1 MREWNKKIVGIGIA
15 GLLVLAVYG
24 VFQLT
29 NLNQAHKRK
38 PVEVE
43 QESTLKEDTDTEV
56 SASIIGV
63 QRIIVTLSELQE
75 QAKTQTKKVEEEPK
89 KKSAYDGKFVV
100 NMKKEY
106 LSVRKKADKD
116 SKVVGKLYQGTAGK
130 IVKSG
135 EKWTKIKSGNVVGY
149 VKTAYIVTGEKA
161 EKLAKKV
168 AKIEVIVQEN
178 GIRIRQRP
186 DKEATILATAYAGEV
201 YTGIKE
207 IKNWVKIEYNGES
220 AFIAKEY
227 VKINRILGKGIT
239 IKEEQEIKE
248 AEKAKKEAE
257 EAARREAEEQAK
269 QQEKQQEEVREAQ
282 QEPEVVQSKPM
293 KTKVDEEY
301 LLACLVTSEA
311 GSECYEGQLA
321 VANIVLNRVRS
332 GQYGSSI
339 REVIYAPGQFTV
351 VSNGMLDAVL
361 SSGPNDNS
369 VAAANDAL
377 AGINNV
383 KGYYSFHSYRGGSC
397 NYSKYQIIGN
407 QVFY

>member
-15 GLLVLAVYG
+15 SLLVLAVYG
-24 VFQLT
+24 VFQIT

-38 PVEVE
+38 PVEAE

-56 SASIIGV
+56 SASIMGV
-63 QRIIVTLSELQE
+63 QHIIVTLSELQE
-75 QAKTQTKKVEEEPK
+75 QAKTQTTKVEEEPK

-106 LSVRKKADKD
+106 LSVRKKADKN

-149 VKTAYIVTGEKA
+149 VKTAYIVTGEEA

-178 GIRIRQRP
+178 GIRVRQRP
-186 DKEATILATAYAGEV
+186 DKEATILSTAYAGEV

-239 IKEEQEIKE
+239 IKEEQEIKR

-269 QQEKQQEEVREAQ
+269 QQVEVQEAQ
-282 QEPEVVQSKPM
+282 QEPEVVKGKPM
-293 KTKVDEEY
+293 KTEVDEEY

-332 GQYGSSI
+332 GRYGSSI

-377 AGINNV
+377 AGTNNV